1 MTYPQPQ
8 PLSVQGKMPRA
19 AVLAGPI
26 CFAARAP
33 YHFYIGPD
41 RQSAAEAQSDADYL
55 DQMFAKCPAH
65 QWACAA
71 MAGVPT

>member
-1 MTYPQPQ
+1 MTYPQRQ
-8 PLSVQGKMPRA
+8 PISAQDKTGRA
-19 AVLAGPI
+19 AVLAGPT

-71 MAGVPT
+71 MAGVPI